1 MIEIIL
7 KQLKGT
13 SSVHHISANVLESAT
28 GLPSDDINTTLDAL
42 YEKRII
48 NQATITRNGITD
60 REVWLTG
67 VIQKIP
73 STQYVINTKKAQKA
87 PPAAVIAEPVPT
99 IASAKPAA
107 PQDEKSWALKLLEL
121 IEKHPGITQHEAA
134 QMLNY
139 KYVSTVLIPGY
150 IDRGDVIAEKNQDG
164 KLTFKLKQGM
174 TAADVYN
181 RRKRAS
187 EPRKPKPAEASNF
200 LAAPTLQS
208 DPLPETYEQLLK
220 QTSDEFNAPEINIES
235 NTESPLLSQVGGSH
249 YKDMAIQPITYI
261 LANNLGFSEGSII
274 KYISR
279 YKAKDG
285 LKDLKKARHFID
297 ILIEHEE
304 SAA

>member
-1 MIEIIL
+1 MIDVIL
-7 KQLKGT
+7 KQLIGT

-28 GLPSDDINTTLDAL
+28 GLSSDDINTTLDAL

-48 NQATITRNGITD
+48 NQATITRNGITC

-73 STQYVINTKKAQKA
+73 PTQYVINPNKAQKA

-99 IASAKPAA
+99 IASAKPTTS
-107 PQDEKSWALKLLEL
+107 QDEKSWALKLLEL
-121 IEKHPGITQHEAA
+121 IEKHPGINQHEAA

-139 KYVSTVLIPGY
+139 KYVSTALIPGY

-200 LAAPTLQS
+200 LAVPTLQS

-235 NTESPLLSQVGGSH
+235 PLLSQVGGSH

-261 LANNLGFSEGSII
+261 LANNIGFAEGSII

-279 YKAKDG
+279 YKAKNG
-285 LKDLKKARHFID
+285 LQDLKKARHFID
-297 ILIEHEE
+297 ILIEHAE
-304 SAA
+304 SAT

>member
-1 MIEIIL
+1 MIDVIL

-28 GLPSDDINTTLDAL
+28 GLSSDDVNTTLDAL

-48 NQATITRNGITD
+48 NQATITRNGITY

-67 VIQKIP
+67 VIQKVP
-73 STQYVINTKKAQKA
+73 PTQYVINHNKAQKA

-139 KYVSTVLIPGY
+139 KYVSTALIQGY
-150 IDRGDVIAEKNQDG
+150 IDRGDVTADKNQDG

-200 LAAPTLQS
+200 LATPTLQS

-220 QTSDEFNAPEINIES
+220 EASDEFNAPEINI
-235 NTESPLLSQVGGSH
+235 ESPLLSQVGGSH

-261 LANNLGFSEGSII
+261 LANNLGFAEGSII

-279 YKAKDG
+279 YKAKNG
-285 LKDLKKARHFID
+285 LQDLKKARHFID

-304 SAA
+304 SAT